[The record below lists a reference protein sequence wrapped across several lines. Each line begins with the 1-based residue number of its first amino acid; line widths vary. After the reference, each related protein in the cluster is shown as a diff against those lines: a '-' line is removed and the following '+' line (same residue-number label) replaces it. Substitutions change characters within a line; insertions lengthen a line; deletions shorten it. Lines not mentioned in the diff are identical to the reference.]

1 MSSEP
6 FVRARGLGKRF
17 VLYKSPWGRLRDML
31 TGDVRG
37 QEHWALRNVDLDL
50 KRGDCVGIVGR
61 NGAGKSTL
69 LELVSGILNPTEGSI
84 ETSGRVAALL
94 QLGAGFNPEFTGRE
108 NVVLG
113 ATLYGLS
120 QTQIEA
126 RMGEIESFA
135 GIGEFID
142 RPVRDYSSG
151 MYARLAFSV
160 CAHVDAE
167 ILIVDEIL
175 GVGDVRFQQK
185 SMRFMRAFRRRG
197 IILFVSHNEHAV
209 SALCNSAVFI
219 DRGSVVARGP
229 TREVLYL
236 YRRELSRVMGPGEHF
251 DASSSASTETP
262 QDAAVGSPA
271 DAAGKAGATGAF
283 DPDEPPEAEGGADID
298 HATLSFADGS
308 VALSA
313 SGGEDLVL
321 ACSCAFHRSVEAP
334 RLVFTL
340 RNPMGQ
346 IVFAG
351 DSVDSAEPVAGAGDD
366 DRVDWSF
373 SFQLPFLPTGSYP
386 IELFLMARVEGRNV
400 CLDRR
405 ETAFVIQVLS
415 RHVSSGMAN
424 VAMERVDL
432 AVGAEAA

>member
-17 VLYKSPWGRLRDML
+17 VLYDSPWGRLRDTL
-31 TGDVRG
+31 TGEVHG

-50 KRGDCVGIVGR
+50 RRGDCVGIVGR

-69 LELVSGILNPTEGSI
+69 LELVSGILKPTEGSI

-120 QTQIEA
+120 QAKIDE
-126 RMGEIESFA
+126 RMAEIESFA

-160 CAHVDAE
+160 CAHVDAD

-219 DRGSVVARGP
+219 DKGSVVARGA
-229 TREVLYL
+229 TRDVLYL

-251 DASSSASTETP
+251 DASVAVAAEDETTGPAAPAREST
-262 QDAAVGSPA
+262 
-271 DAAGKAGATGAF
+271 AAGF
-283 DPDEPPEAEGGADID
+283 DPDEPPEAQGGADID
-298 HATLSFADGS
+298 NATLAFADGTP
-308 VALSA
+308 ALSA

-321 ACSCAFHRSVEAP
+321 SCSCAFHRAVASP

-346 IVFAG
+346 VVFAG
-351 DSVDSAEPVAGAGDD
+351 DSRDGAEAIADAGED
-366 DRVDWSF
+366 DRIDWSF
-373 SFQLPFLPTGSYP
+373 SFQLPYLPTGSYP
-386 IELFLMARVEGRNV
+386 IELFLLSRTEGADV

-405 ETAFVIQVLS
+405 ETAFVIQMLS

-424 VAMERVDL
+424 VAMQRVEL
-432 AVGAEAA
+432 SVGSEAA

>member
-17 VLYKSPWGRLRDML
+17 VLYESPWNRLRDML
-31 TGDVRG
+31 TGDLRG
-37 QEHWALRNVDLDL
+37 QEHWALRGVDLDL

-69 LELVSGILNPTEGSI
+69 LELVSGILKPTEGSI

-120 QTQIEA
+120 PAQIEA
-126 RMGEIESFA
+126 RMDAIESFA

-151 MYARLAFSV
+151 MYARLAFAV

-185 SMRFMRAFRRRG
+185 SMRFMRAFRRQG

-219 DRGSVVARGP
+219 DRGRVVARGA

-236 YRRELSRVMGPGEHF
+236 YRRELSRVMGPGDHF
-251 DASSSASTETP
+251 DASASAATEASP
-262 QDAAVGSPA
+262 DAALVLPA
-271 DAAGKAGATGAF
+271 ATDATGAF

-321 ACSCAFHRSVEAP
+321 ACSCAFHRSVEVP

-351 DSVDSAEPVAGAGDD
+351 DSLDSGEPIPGAGDD
-366 DRVDWSF
+366 ERVDWSF
-373 SFQLPFLPTGSYP
+373 SFQLPYLPTGSYP
-386 IELFLMARVEGRNV
+386 IELFLMAKVEGRDV

-424 VAMERVDL
+424 VAMERVEL